1 MFKKVF
7 FSFLCVI
14 ILLSLFLK
22 NDVSYLDKIG
32 KINENYYGKY
42 SSQCAFYKSGLSFI
56 KTGESVTT
64 YLTADEIIKEF
75 SATIVHTET
84 VGENVNIFAY
94 SKRLPKKVRINGKV
108 INLHIFL
115 SKNQTVVGSPLI
127 FGSH

>member
-42 SSQCAFYKSGLSFI
+42 SSQCVFYKSGLSFI

-64 YLTADEIIKEF
+64 YLTADEIIKEL

-115 SKNQTVVGSPLI
+115 SKDQTVVGSPLI